1 MAARKWTDEQK
12 ARQAALIRT
21 WAPWKQSTGPR
32 TPSGKAVS
40 SKNAVN
46 YSCREL
52 LREMA
57 RTNRELL
64 NYINGHSPAP
74 KPRNRATT
82 DSLIDDIAKAM
93 DTAAAERHDKATTAT
108 TAASKAIA
116 EVASGKVSGKVS
128 A

>member
-21 WAPWKQSTGPR
+21 WAPWKQSTGPT
-32 TPSGKAVS
+32 TPAGKKVS

-46 YSCREL
+46 YSLREL

-57 RTNRELL
+57 RSNRELV
-64 NYINGHSPAP
+64 NYINGYSPAP

-82 DSLIDDIAKAM
+82 DRLVDGIEKVLSAAAEERRHKAAKKA
-93 DTAAAERHDKATTAT
+93 TAAA
-108 TAASKAIA
+108 KAIA
-116 EVASGKVSGKVS
+116 EVASGKVS